1 MGTAP
6 ERVRMFVL
14 CAWHSNA
21 LLKCLAVLLC
31 LTITCTFQNLIKI
44 CVFRCMRRGSGH
56 TLHPQTPGRE
66 RVGWALPQVPSP
78 SPPHTA
84 FSCSASQV
92 PHTPIL
98 PSVSEEGTLL
108 HRRAGEVSV
117 LRPLILLHCPSCR
130 ESQQADP
137 SFHDG
142 VLTDELREARL

>member
-44 CVFRCMRRGSGH
+44 CVFRCMSRGSGH

-78 SPPHTA
+78 SRP
-84 FSCSASQV
+84 
-92 PHTPIL
+92 TPL
-98 PSVSEEGTLL
+98 S
-108 HRRAGEVSV
+108 RAALARS
-117 LRPLILLHCPSCR
+117 PTPPSCPQCQR
-130 ESQQADP
+130 KGRSCIGGEERCQFSDP
-137 SFHDG
+137 SSSSIVRPAG
-142 VLTDELREARL
+142 RANRQIQASTTGS